1 MNEEAVNLIFDW
13 VKGRGYQGSK
23 EEWLNYIYANDD
35 AFNYIYDIAKQRGYQ
50 KDQNSFGTLIG
61 RTTPVATTEPAKTEV
76 ATTIPVAET
85 KPTVTV
91 KSVEATPTKEEP
103 MTAEKKEAVKSD
115 IESQLLPVTEKTEV
129 KAIETPSEKMVI
141 KSEAKVEPKPVEEVK
156 MQDIAENVSN
166 KLKQKIKNRKD
177 LSTISI
183 ETLKPEIIKIITKEY
198 TPEILDNLPEYITK
212 SNESNENIVPYEY
225 KKGTKADIAWGVQK
239 KVFPEAVEESK
250 DWYESWY
257 KGRKELPEFKDVASK
272 RLDAVVNNIIP
283 IILEAYPEY
292 ESKGRSG
299 ALATT
304 YREKVRPENEPYKN
318 KIYISNAIYPD
329 EGRNEY
335 YNEKFIDPSKSKSY
349 IKSESI
355 HEVDHW
361 LENNYPQT
369 GTNRDNIKDDKVLN
383 EILPEKYLSPNN
395 ESDTYDLESFKGLPG
410 NFHEY
415 VVKPNELRARLQ
427 IWREFNNISPTKKYS
442 EEEIKGIID
451 KNIEE
456 LKGNLNSNEDKKG
469 SYRNIIELFK
479 AIHKDPK
486 VLQQM
491 NEKLVETDKK
501 QDSKT
506 FDINPFGIS
515 KTKTG

>member
-1 MNEEAVNLIFDW
+1 MARVRARHPE
-13 VKGRGYQGSK
+13 YK
-23 EEWLNYIYANDD
+23 ELKSIIEGINY
-35 AFNYIYDIAKQRGYQ
+35 
-50 KDQNSFGTLIG
+50 
-61 RTTPVATTEPAKTEV
+61 
-76 ATTIPVAET
+76 
-85 KPTVTV
+85 
-91 KSVEATPTKEEP
+91 
-103 MTAEKKEAVKSD
+103 KKEKGAKNTYVAPPAISTG
-115 IESQLLPVTEKTEV
+115 IPVTEWSQVKEV
-129 KAIETPSEKMVI
+129 PAPSDKMVI
-141 KSEAKVEPKPVEEVK
+141 KSEAKVEPKSVEEVKVEETKVEPAKVEVKPTEVAKVEVK

-212 SNESNENIVPYEY
+212 PNESNENIAPYEY
-225 KKGTKADIAWGVQK
+225 EKGTKADIAWGVQK

-272 RLDAVVNNIIP
+272 RLDAVVNNLIP

-491 NEKLVETDKK
+491 NEKLAKTDKK

-506 FDINPFGIS
+506 FDINPFGID